1 MIERN
6 LVGYSRMSIVTPDP
20 AIKEFGSEEACIDRV
35 RERPEVSA
43 LSGSNYFLPHV
54 LNSDRSYIS
63 YSLMSGEILYLGF
76 AL

>member
-20 AIKEFGSEEACIDRV
+20 AIKEFGSEEAGIDRV

-43 LSGSNYFLPHV
+43 LS
-54 LNSDRSYIS
+54 
-63 YSLMSGEILYLGF
+63 
-76 AL
+76 